1 MTEQRIDPTLDS
13 PTLDTDR
20 FCELVPTAS
29 ELRTYLPLAVKL
41 LNDRARL
48 PEYATPGSACFDIFG
63 AGDDVTIAPGEAAVI
78 GTGLA
83 FEIPDGHVMLVYSR
97 SGHGF
102 KQGLRL
108 ANTTGIIDSDYRG
121 ELMVKLHN
129 DSSAPQTIP
138 GQSRCA
144 QAMVIPVHHVA
155 FKVADE
161 LSHTQRGTGGF
172 GSTGTA

>member
-1 MTEQRIDPTLDS
+1 MPERIDATFDDATFCSTPDS
-13 PTLDTDR
+13 G
-20 FCELVPTAS
+20 LVPTAVVIQT
-29 ELRTYLPLAVKL
+29 RTNLAVKF

-63 AGDDVTIAPGEAAVI
+63 TADDVTIAPGEAAVI

-83 FEIPDGHVMLVYSR
+83 FEIPDNHVMLVYSR

-129 DSSAPQTIP
+129 DSDVPQTIP

-144 QAMVIPVHHVA
+144 QAMIIPVQQVA
-155 FKVADE
+155 FKVVDD
-161 LSHTQRGTGGF
+161 LSHTQRGIGGF